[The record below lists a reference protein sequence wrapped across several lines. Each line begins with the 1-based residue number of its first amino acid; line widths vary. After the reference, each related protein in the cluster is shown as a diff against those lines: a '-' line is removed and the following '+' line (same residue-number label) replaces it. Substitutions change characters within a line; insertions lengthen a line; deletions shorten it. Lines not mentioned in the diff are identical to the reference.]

1 MNRNVTIGI
10 VLVVVVLLFAFMLMQ
25 PKSPAIVSTNPVN
38 ADIKVTDNTQ
48 VPTESQTTS
57 TTVIATTT
65 ADIQA
70 TTTKEK
76 MSATIDYTDGG
87 FVPQSVTIAKGGS
100 VTWANVS
107 SGPMWVASAPHPAH
121 TDYPEFDELKRVD
134 KGGKYTFTFTKA
146 GTWKFHN
153 HTKASD
159 YGAVIVK

>member
-25 PKSPAIVSTNPVN
+25 PKSPAVVNTNPVN
-38 ADIKVTDNTQ
+38 ANVNATDNTQ

-57 TTVIATTT
+57 TTVTSTTT

-76 MSATIDYTDGG
+76 ISATIDYTDSG

-100 VTWANVS
+100 VTWVNVS
-107 SGPMWVASAPHPAH
+107 SGPMWVASSPHPTH
-121 TDYPEFDELKRVD
+121 TDYPGFDELKMVD
-134 KGGKYTFTFTKA
+134 KGGKYTFTFTKSV
-146 GTWKFHN
+146 TWKFHN